1 MLKKP
6 ESPIIGTALQMNN
19 RSNDKPTLTSEQN
32 ALLAEVFRLLG
43 DPTRLRIVFACL
55 ERTIAVGDIAA
66 ELTLSPSLVSH
77 HLRLLRS
84 AHVVRAERQGK
95 NVLYSA
101 ADDHVRAVLKSMAAH
116 IGEPGGEIDE
126 TIDESESFPDAA
138 RG

>member
-1 MLKKP
+1 MNKRSVEKP
-6 ESPIIGTALQMNN
+6 AL
-19 RSNDKPTLTSEQN
+19 SSEQN

-55 ERTIAVGDIAA
+55 DRTIAVGDIAA

-101 ADDHVRAVLKSMAAH
+101 ADEHVRAVLIAMAAH
-116 IGEPGGEIDE
+116 ISEPSAADE
-126 TIDESESFPDAA
+126 AIEDNESYPDAA

>member
-1 MLKKP
+1 
-6 ESPIIGTALQMNN
+6 MNN
-19 RSNDKPTLTSEQN
+19 CSYDKPALTQEQN

-55 ERTIAVGDIAA
+55 DRTIAVGDIAA

-77 HLRLLRS
+77 HLRLLRT

-101 ADDHVRAVLKSMAAH
+101 ADDHIRAVLKAMAAH
-116 IGEPGGEIDE
+116 VGEPPQTGDLADDAEPM
-126 TIDESESFPDAA
+126 PDAA

>member
-1 MLKKP
+1 MNKRSYEKP
-6 ESPIIGTALQMNN
+6 AL
-19 RSNDKPTLTSEQN
+19 SSEQN
-32 ALLAEVFRLLG
+32 VLLAEVFRLLG

-55 ERTIAVGDIAA
+55 DRTIAVGDIAA

-101 ADDHVRAVLKSMAAH
+101 ADEHVRAVLVAMAAH
-116 IGEPGGEIDE
+116 VSEPGETGEAIEDSE
-126 TIDESESFPDAA
+126 TFPDVA

>member
-1 MLKKP
+1 
-6 ESPIIGTALQMNN
+6 MNK
-19 RSNDKPTLTSEQN
+19 RSYDKPALSSEQN
-32 ALLAEVFRLLG
+32 TLLAEVFRLLG

-55 ERTIAVGDIAA
+55 DRTIAVGDIAA

-77 HLRLLRS
+77 HLRLLRG

-101 ADDHVRAVLKSMAAH
+101 ADEHVRAVLVAMAAH
-116 IGEPGGEIDE
+116 IHEPSSADDAGED
-126 TIDESESFPDAA
+126 TESYPDAA

>member
-1 MLKKP
+1 
-6 ESPIIGTALQMNN
+6 MNT
-19 RSNDKPTLTSEQN
+19 RSYDKPSLTPEQN

-55 ERTIAVGDIAA
+55 DRAIAVGDIAA

-77 HLRLLRS
+77 HLRLLRT

-95 NVLYSA
+95 NVLYVA
-101 ADDHVRAVLKSMAAH
+101 ADDHVRAVLRAMAAH
-116 IGEPGGEIDE
+116 VGEPPDTGDM
-126 TIDESESFPDAA
+126 DESESLPDVA